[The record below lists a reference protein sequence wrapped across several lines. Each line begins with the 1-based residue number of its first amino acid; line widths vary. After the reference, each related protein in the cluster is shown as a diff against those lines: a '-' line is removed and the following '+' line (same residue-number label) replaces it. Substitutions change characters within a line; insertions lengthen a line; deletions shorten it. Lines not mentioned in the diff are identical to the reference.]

1 MGFHLDSDANATTYN
16 VGNMGQ
22 LFSHDNEEFYN
33 DLVETYGPV
42 SKLHG
47 ALGVGVCRSVHLV
60 HADILW
66 RRARPYMCMT
76 PRLCTV
82 STSRIRTITG
92 EVVWQTSMHDQR
104 ICVRVLKNVADCLQR
119 SGNLTIGAG
128 LLSTYGAKHK
138 KQRKVIG
145 PAFSTV
151 HMRNLTP
158 LFFEVIGR
166 VSYSASARCIRS
178 PWLTMKLSSRLRC
191 ISR

>member
-1 MGFHLDSDANATTYN
+1 
-16 VGNMGQ
+16 MGQ

-47 ALGVGVCRSVHLV
+47 ALGVSVCCSIRLV
-60 HADILW
+60 CANVLW
-66 RRARPYMCMT
+66 GRASPYMCMT
-76 PRLCTV
+76 LRLCTV
-82 STSRIRTITG
+82 STSRIKTTTG
-92 EVVWQTSMHDQR
+92 EVVWQTSTHYQR
-104 ICVRVLKNVADCLQR
+104 ICASALKNVVDCLQR

-166 VSYSASARCIRS
+166 VSYRHLCIASD
-178 PWLTMKLSSRLRC
+178 LHG
-191 ISR
+191 